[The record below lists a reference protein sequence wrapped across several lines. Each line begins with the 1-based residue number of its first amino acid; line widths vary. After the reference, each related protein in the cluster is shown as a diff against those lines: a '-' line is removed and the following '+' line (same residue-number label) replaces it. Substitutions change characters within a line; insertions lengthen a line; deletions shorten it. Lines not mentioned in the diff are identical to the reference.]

1 MIMSEWSPS
10 SWTEKPARQQPVYE
24 DEALLQRVLEQLTA
38 LPPLVTSWEVEELKK
53 QLAEAA
59 DGERFVLQG
68 GDCAESF
75 ADCTSDS
82 ITSKLKILLQMS
94 LALTHGLRKRV
105 VRIGRMAGQYA
116 KPRSADT
123 ESRDGQALPSYR
135 GDNVNHPTFTKEER
149 APDPTLLL
157 RGYERA
163 ALTLNFT
170 RSLVSAGFAD
180 LHHPEYWNLAF
191 VQHSPHAKE
200 YEAILR
206 SIGDGLN
213 FMELLAGSRLTDLH
227 RVDFYTSHEALLL
240 SCEQAQTRRVPH
252 RKGWY
257 NLSTHFPWI
266 GMRTAQPDG
275 AHVEYMRGIRNP
287 IAVKIGPE
295 MDALQLLKLI
305 DLLNPDDEPGRLTLI
320 HRFGTD
326 KIAAGL
332 PPLIEVVQRAKKRVL
347 WMADPMH
354 GNTKATQQGIK
365 TRRFEDIIGELE
377 QGFDTHERMG
387 SILGGIHFELTG
399 EDVTECVGGA
409 RGLSEQDLA
418 RAYRTQVDPRLNYE
432 QALEIAMMISR
443 RAHRGRAGK

>member
-1 MIMSEWSPS
+1 MSEWSPS
-10 SWTEKPARQQPVYE
+10 SWTEKPVRQQPVYE
-24 DEALLQRVLEQLTA
+24 DTALLARVLEQLAA
-38 LPPLVTSWEVEELKK
+38 LPPLVTSWEVEELKR

-59 DGERFVLQG
+59 AGHRFVLQG

-135 GDNVNHPTFTKEER
+135 GDNVNHPTFTREER

-180 LHHPEYWNLAF
+180 LHHPEYWNLSF
-191 VQHSPHAKE
+191 VKHSPHAKE
-200 YEAILR
+200 YEEIVR

-213 FMELLAGSRLTDLH
+213 FMELLSGTRVIDFH

-240 SCEQAQTRRVPH
+240 YCEQAQTRRVPH

-266 GMRTAQPDG
+266 GMRTAEPDG
-275 AHVEYMRGIRNP
+275 AHVEYMRGIANP
-287 IAVKIGPE
+287 IAVKVGPS

-305 DLLNPDDEPGRLTLI
+305 DVLNPDDEPGRLTLI
-320 HRFGTD
+320 HRFGAD
-326 KIAAGL
+326 KIAESL
-332 PPLIEVVQRAKKRVL
+332 PPLIEVVQRAKKCVL
-347 WMADPMH
+347 WMSDPMH
-354 GNTKATQQGIK
+354 GNTKSTQQGVK
-365 TRRFEDIIGELE
+365 TRRFEDIMSELE
-377 QGFDTHERMG
+377 QGFDIHQRMG
-387 SILGGIHFELTG
+387 SIQGGIHFELTG
-399 EDVTECVGGA
+399 EDVTECIGGA
-409 RGLSEQDLA
+409 RGISEHDLA

-432 QALEIAMMISR
+432 QALEVAMMISR
-443 RAHRGRAGK
+443 RAHRGRAAK